1 MEKQNHGKK
10 QNHGGGWEFGVCW
23 GFSSSSSSSSFFF
36 LWSVPEET
44 LAFNRP
50 NDRKGGPPLKWDS
63 IQISLHHFG
72 EKRLFPT
79 GRRAGQ
85 RDDGCSEHLVLS
97 CGHLEGAEFK
107 EEPE

>member
-1 MEKQNHGKK
+1 MVA
-10 QNHGGGWEFGVCW
+10 GGSL
-23 GFSSSSSSSSFFF
+23 GFAGDFLPLLLLLLFSFF

-50 NDRKGGPPLKWDS
+50 NDRKGGPPLKWGS

>member
-1 MEKQNHGKK
+1 MVA
-10 QNHGGGWEFGVCW
+10 GGILRSAGDFLPLLLLL
-23 GFSSSSSSSSFFF
+23 FFFF

-50 NDRKGGPPLKWDS
+50 NERKGGPPLKRDS

-72 EKRLFPT
+72 EKRFFPA

-85 RDDGCSEHLVLS
+85 RDDGCSKHLVLS
-97 CGHLEGAEFK
+97 CGHLEGSEFK